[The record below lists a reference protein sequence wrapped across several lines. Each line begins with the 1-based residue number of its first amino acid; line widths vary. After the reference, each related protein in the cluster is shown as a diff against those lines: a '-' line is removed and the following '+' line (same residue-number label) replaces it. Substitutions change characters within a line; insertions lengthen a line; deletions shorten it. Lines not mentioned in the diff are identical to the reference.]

1 MSSFPFWFLISDD
14 KIPAVLIC
22 LWYSMDVLKSL
33 ASSAK
38 TWTIELFMD
47 VNDIELFEESLRKEK
62 EEAEAKKKE
71 GGSSCEKLGRAVE
84 KVKKNWTWNERK
96 VFWLKTWPF
105 DYYLENVNEINFPYF
120 QILLAKCYAA
130 NPL

>member
-1 MSSFPFWFLISDD
+1 
-14 KIPAVLIC
+14 
-22 LWYSMDVLKSL
+22 MDVLKRL

-62 EEAEAKKKE
+62 EETEVKKKE

-84 KVKKNWTWNERK
+84 KVKKNWT
-96 VFWLKTWPF
+96 
-105 DYYLENVNEINFPYF
+105 
-120 QILLAKCYAA
+120 
-130 NPL
+130 